1 MGYVGASDLPIG
13 ELLNDFTP
21 SLLKVFD
28 ASTLTE
34 LDIRVGDLRIRLR
47 RGGADGVVAGAPMAG
62 AVAPAAALPDEEQLE
77 GHVVTAQMV
86 GTFYLT
92 PAPNKPP
99 LVQEG
104 DVIEKGQ
111 VIGIIEAMKVM
122 NELEADVGGKV
133 ARIMVQ
139 NQQPVEY
146 GQPLM
151 VIVPE

>member
-1 MGYVGASDLPIG
+1 MGASDLPIG
-13 ELLNDFTP
+13 ELLNDLTP
-21 SLLKVFD
+21 SLLKAFD
-28 ASTLTE
+28 ASTLSE

-47 RGGADGVVAGAPMAG
+47 RGAADGAVVGALAAPG
-62 AVAPAAALPDEEQLE
+62 AAPAAPLPEEEQIE

-92 PAPNKPP
+92 PAPNKPA

-104 DVIEKGQ
+104 DIVEKGQ